1 MNTIQQRIVTDPNGL
16 YLSKSE
22 DKVLAMNTIEVR
34 IKKTSFVMCENG
46 QDKLNMLDATL
57 LKDPANKS
65 FRIFQRR
72 EISESWDEQSNFTG
86 NWELG
91 AVEYVESRRS
101 E

>member
-1 MNTIQQRIVTDPNGL
+1 MIQRIVLVKIGRQSLGYEHDRG
-16 YLSKSE
+16 E
-22 DKVLAMNTIEVR
+22 

-57 LKDPANKS
+57 LKDPQINRSNISAV
-65 FRIFQRR
+65 
-72 EISESWDEQSNFTG
+72 EISESWDEQSITG